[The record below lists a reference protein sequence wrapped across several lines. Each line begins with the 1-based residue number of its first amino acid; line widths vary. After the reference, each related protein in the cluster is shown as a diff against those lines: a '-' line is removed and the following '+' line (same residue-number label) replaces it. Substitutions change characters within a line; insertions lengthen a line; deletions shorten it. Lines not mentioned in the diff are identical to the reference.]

1 MAAMG
6 MAAAVAAGGAIGIIA
21 YQTSCGCYPG
31 SRPVAVPV
39 KKSLA
44 GKNYMLFPCCLSC
57 VFVDSHVLFV
67 DVVSVC
73 VCLPKKKVEQRP
85 NPSYLLYILDYTTQF
100 QMD

>member
-44 GKNYMLFPCCLSC
+44 GKNIEQR

-73 VCLPKKKVEQRP
+73 VCLPKKE
-85 NPSYLLYILDYTTQF
+85 S
-100 QMD
+100 